1 MIDTAPADIAAS
13 NNTINAASSGSGTS
27 GAARS
32 HQDTASGSLNL
43 VVRGRRLVATDML
56 LLHLE
61 LADGNELPAYG
72 PGAHLTLHLREG
84 LERRYSLLVPHES
97 SRTRYVICVK
107 LEAAGRGGSRHIH
120 SNLLHGSSVRVSRPE
135 NYFPLEE
142 DAAHSV
148 FIAGGIGI
156 TPVLCM
162 AARLQALGRPWE
174 LHYAA
179 RSHRY
184 ALPLQGYALAPERV
198 RRYFDDRSEKVGID
212 AILAN
217 APQGTHFYCC
227 GPQGMLDAYKRAA
240 EHLPTSVVHFE
251 SFGATDMATASESM
265 TVKLARDGR
274 VFQVPASQSIL
285 DCLRAGGVELPFSC
299 RQGVCGACET
309 RVVAGIPEH
318 RDMVLSEA
326 ERKANKTMMI
336 CCSRSQGGELVLD
349 L

>member
-1 MIDTAPADIAAS
+1 MMDTAPADM
-13 NNTINAASSGSGTS
+13 AASSNS
-27 GAARS
+27 
-32 HQDTASGSLNL
+32 ASLTL
-43 VVRGRRLVATDML
+43 VVSERRHVATDML

-61 LADGNELPAYG
+61 RSDGGELPAYA
-72 PGAHLTLHLREG
+72 PGAHLTLHLQEG
-84 LERRYSLLVPHES
+84 LERRYSLLVPHER

-120 SNLLHGSSVRVSRPE
+120 SKLLQGSSVRVSSPQ

-142 DAAHSV
+142 HAAHSV
-148 FIAGGIGI
+148 FLAGGIGI

-162 AARLQALGRPWE
+162 ASRLQALGRSWE

-179 RSHRY
+179 RSREH
-184 ALPLQGYALAPERV
+184 ALPLEGYALASQRV
-198 RRYFDDRSEKVGID
+198 RQYFDDRSQKMDID

-217 APQGTHFYCC
+217 ASQGTHFYCC

-240 EHLPTSVVHFE
+240 EHLPNSVVHFE
-251 SFGATDMATASESM
+251 SFGAADVATASQSL

-274 VFQVPASQSIL
+274 VFQVPASESIL
-285 DCLRAGGVELPFSC
+285 DCLRAAGVELPFSC

-309 RVVAGIPEH
+309 RVVAGTPEH
-318 RDMVLSEA
+318 RDMVLSAA

-336 CCSRSQGGELVLD
+336 CCSRSEGGELVLD

>member
-1 MIDTAPADIAAS
+1 MIDTAPAATAAS
-13 NNTINAASSGSGTS
+13 INTISAACLGSETSSAT
-27 GAARS
+27 RS
-32 HQDTASGSLNL
+32 YQDSDSANLNL
-43 VVRGRRLVATDML
+43 VVRDRRLAATDML

-61 LADGNELPAYG
+61 TADGSELPAYG
-72 PGAHLTLHLREG
+72 PGAHLTLHLQEG
-84 LERRYSLLVPHES
+84 LERRYSLLVPHEL

-107 LEAAGRGGSRHIH
+107 LEATGRGGSRHIH
-120 SNLLHGSSVRVSRPE
+120 SNLFQGSSVRASPPQ

-142 DAAHSV
+142 DVAHSV

-162 AARLQALGRPWE
+162 ASRLQALGRPWE

-179 RSHRY
+179 RSHQY
-184 ALPLQGYALAPERV
+184 ALPLEEHALAPQRV
-198 RRYFDDRSEKVGID
+198 RQYFDDRSEKVRID

-217 APQGTHFYCC
+217 APQGSHFYCC

-251 SFGATDMATASESM
+251 SFGASDLATASESL

-274 VFQVPASQSIL
+274 VFQVPPSKSIL

-309 RVVAGIPEH
+309 KVVEGIPEH

-336 CCSRSQGGELVLD
+336 CCSRSLGGELVLD

>member
-1 MIDTAPADIAAS
+1 VRAS
-13 NNTINAASSGSGTS
+13 F
-27 GAARS
+27 
-32 HQDTASGSLNL
+32 
-43 VVRGRRLVATDML
+43 
-56 LLHLE
+56 
-61 LADGNELPAYG
+61 
-72 PGAHLTLHLREG
+72 
-84 LERRYSLLVPHES
+84 
-97 SRTRYVICVK
+97 
-107 LEAAGRGGSRHIH
+107 
-120 SNLLHGSSVRVSRPE
+120 PE
-135 NYFPLEE
+135 NYFPLDE

-179 RSHRY
+179 RSHEY
-184 ALPLQGYALAPERV
+184 ALPLQEFALVPERV
-198 RRYFDDRSEKVGID
+198 RQYFDDRAEKVRID
-212 AILAN
+212 AILAKS
-217 APQGTHFYCC
+217 PQGSHFYCC
-227 GPQGMLDAYKRAA
+227 GPHGMLDAYKRAA
-240 EHLPTSVVHFE
+240 EHLPVSAVHFE
-251 SFGATDMATASESM
+251 SFGATSITAASESFI
-265 TVKLARDGR
+265 VKLAHDGR
-274 VFQVPASQSIL
+274 VFRVAAGQSIL

-309 RVVAGIPEH
+309 GIVAGVPEH

>member
-1 MIDTAPADIAAS
+1 MIDTVPAATAARINS
-13 NNTINAASSGSGTS
+13 INAASSGSGTS
-27 GAARS
+27 SVTRS
-32 HQDTASGSLNL
+32 HQDSGSATLNL
-43 VVRGRRLVATDML
+43 VVRDRRLVATDML

-61 LADGNELPAYG
+61 RADGSDLPAYG
-72 PGAHLTLHLREG
+72 PGAHLTLQLREG

-97 SRTRYVICVK
+97 SRSRYVIGVK

-120 SNLLHGSSVRVSRPE
+120 ANLLQGSFVRASPPE

-156 TPVLCM
+156 TPLLCM
-162 AARLQALGRPWE
+162 ASRLQALGRPWE

-179 RSHRY
+179 RSHQY
-184 ALPLQGYALAPERV
+184 ALPLEGYALAPQRV
-198 RRYFDDRSEKVGID
+198 RQYFDDRSEKVGID
-212 AILAN
+212 AILSN
-217 APQGTHFYCC
+217 APRGSHFYCC

-240 EHLPTSVVHFE
+240 GHLPASVVHFE

-326 ERKANKTMMI
+326 ERKANRTMMI
-336 CCSRSQGGELVLD
+336 CCSRSHGELVLD

>member
-1 MIDTAPADIAAS
+1 MIDTAPAATAAS
-13 NNTINAASSGSGTS
+13 IDTTPQDPGSASL
-27 GAARS
+27 RV
-32 HQDTASGSLNL
+32 
-43 VVRGRRLVATDML
+43 VVRDRRLVATDML

-61 LADGNELPAYG
+61 LPDGGELPAYE
-72 PGAHLTLHLREG
+72 PGAHVTLHLQEG
-84 LERRYSLLVPHES
+84 LERRYSLLVPYQS
-97 SRTRYVICVK
+97 ARTRYVICVK
-107 LEAAGRGGSRHIH
+107 LESAGRGGSRQIH
-120 SNLLHGSSVRVSRPE
+120 SNLLQGSPVRVSPPE

-179 RSHRY
+179 RSRQY
-184 ALPLQGYALAPERV
+184 ALPLDGYALAPERV
-198 RRYFDDRSEKVGID
+198 RQYFDDRSEKVSMD
-212 AILAN
+212 DILAK
-217 APQGTHFYCC
+217 APRGSHFYCC
-227 GPQGMLDAYKRAA
+227 GPQGMLDAYRRAA
-240 EHLPTSVVHFE
+240 GHLPASVVHFE
-251 SFGATDMATASESM
+251 SFGATDTATASESIVV
-265 TVKLARDGR
+265 TLARDGR
-274 VFQVPASQSIL
+274 VFQVPAGQSIL
-285 DCLRAGGVELPFSC
+285 DSLRSGGVELPFSC

-309 RVVAGIPEH
+309 RVLSGIPDH

-336 CCSRSQGGELVLD
+336 CCSRSRGGELVLD

>member
-1 MIDTAPADIAAS
+1 MIDTAPAATAAS
-13 NNTINAASSGSGTS
+13 IKAA
-27 GAARS
+27 
-32 HQDTASGSLNL
+32 HQDADSASLHL
-43 VVRGRRLVATDML
+43 VVRDRRLVATDML
-56 LLHLE
+56 LLCLE
-61 LADGNELPAYG
+61 RADGSELPAYG
-72 PGAHLTLHLREG
+72 PGAHLTLHLQGG
-84 LERRYSLLVPHES
+84 LERRYSLLVPHEGA
-97 SRTRYVICVK
+97 RTRYVICVK
-107 LEAAGRGGSRHIH
+107 LEAAGRGGSRHVH
-120 SNLLHGSSVRVSRPE
+120 ANLLQGTPVRVSPPE
-135 NYFPLEE
+135 NYFPLDE

-162 AARLQALGRPWE
+162 AAHLQALGRPWE

-179 RSHRY
+179 RSPQY
-184 ALPLQGYALAPERV
+184 ALPLEGHALAPERV
-198 RRYFDDRSEKVGID
+198 RQYFDDRGEKASFD

-217 APQGTHFYCC
+217 APRGSHFYCC

-240 EHLPTSVVHFE
+240 EHLPASVVHFE
-251 SFGATDMATASESM
+251 SFGATDLPTASDSI

-318 RDMVLSEA
+318 RDMVLSEG

>member
-1 MIDTAPADIAAS
+1 MIDTAPAATAAS
-13 NNTINAASSGSGTS
+13 INTISAAPS
-27 GAARS
+27 GAATSSATRT
-32 HQDTASGSLNL
+32 HQDAQSTSLNL
-43 VVRGRRLVATDML
+43 VVRDRRLVATDML

-61 LADGNELPAYG
+61 LADGGELPAYE
-72 PGAHLTLHLREG
+72 PGAHLTLHLKEG
-84 LERRYSLLVPHES
+84 LERRYSLLVPHEV

-120 SNLLHGSSVRVSRPE
+120 SHLLQGASVRASPPD
-135 NYFPLEE
+135 NYFPLER
-142 DAAHSV
+142 DAAVS
-148 FIAGGIGI
+148 FLIAGGIGI

-162 AARLQALGRPWE
+162 AARLQASGRRWE

-179 RSHRY
+179 RSLQY
-184 ALPLQGYALAPERV
+184 ALPLEGYGLPPERI
-198 RRYFDDRSEKVGID
+198 RQYFDDRSEKVSME
-212 AILAN
+212 AIVAN
-217 APQGTHFYCC
+217 APQGSHFYCC
-227 GPQGMLDAYKRAA
+227 GPQGMLDAYRRAA
-240 EHLPTSVVHFE
+240 AHLPASVVHFE
-251 SFGATDMATASESM
+251 SFGAADVATASESM
-265 TVKLARDGR
+265 TVRLARDGR

-309 RVVAGIPEH
+309 RVVAGTPEH

-336 CCSRSQGGELVLD
+336 CCSRGQGGELVLD

>member
-1 MIDTAPADIAAS
+1 MIDTAPAAISAS
-13 NNTINAASSGSGTS
+13 NNTSATPSRQGS
-27 GAARS
+27 
-32 HQDTASGSLNL
+32 DPGSLNL
-43 VVRGRRLVATDML
+43 VVRDRRSVATDML

-61 LADGNELPAYG
+61 LPDGTELPGYG
-72 PGAHLTLHLREG
+72 PGAHLTLHLQQG
-84 LERRYSLLVPHES
+84 LERRYSLLVPHEG
-97 SRTRYVICVK
+97 SRTRYAICVK

-120 SNLLHGSSVRVSRPE
+120 ANLLQGSSVRVSPPE

-142 DAAHSV
+142 GAAHSV

-162 AARLQALGRPWE
+162 ASRLQALGRPWE

-179 RSHRY
+179 RSHQH
-184 ALPLQGYALAPERV
+184 ALPLEGYALAPERV
-198 RRYFDDRSEKVGID
+198 RHYLDDRSEKVSID

-217 APQGTHFYCC
+217 APRGSHFYCC

-240 EHLPTSVVHFE
+240 GHLPTSVVHFE
-251 SFGATDMATASESM
+251 SFGATETAAASGAM

-274 VFQVPASQSIL
+274 VFQVPAGQSIL

-326 ERKANKTMMI
+326 ERKANKTIMI

>member
-1 MIDTAPADIAAS
+1 MTDTVPAAIVAS
-13 NNTINAASSGSGTS
+13 KKTINAVSSGSTASSGPPG
-27 GAARS
+27 
-32 HQDTASGSLNL
+32 HQGYVPASLSLI
-43 VVRGRRLVATDML
+43 VRERRLVATDML

-61 LADGNELPAYG
+61 LPDGTELPGYEA
-72 PGAHLTLHLREG
+72 GAHLTLHLQDG
-84 LERRYSLLVPHES
+84 LEKRYSLLVPHER

-120 SNLLHGSSVRVSRPE
+120 SNLFQGSSVRVSPPE

-148 FIAGGIGI
+148 FISGGIGI

-162 AARLQALGRPWE
+162 ALHLQALRRPWE

-179 RSHRY
+179 RSHEH
-184 ALPLQGYALAPERV
+184 ALPLHGYDLAMERIHH
-198 RRYFDDRSEKVGID
+198 YFDDRSEKVSLD
-212 AILAN
+212 DILAN
-217 APQGTHFYCC
+217 APPGSHFYCC
-227 GPQGMLDAYKRAA
+227 GPQGMLDAYRRAA
-240 EHLPTSVVHFE
+240 QQLPTSVVHFE
-251 SFGATDMATASESM
+251 SFGVPEIAQASGSM
-265 TVKLARDGR
+265 TVRLARDGR

-309 RVVAGIPEH
+309 RVVAGTPEH

-336 CCSRSQGGELVLD
+336 CCSRGQGGELVLD